1 MILGTLYIISFH
13 VCTFPNLISNLCD
26 FIEQL
31 SFKYNFQLVFYAL
44 FDFLKKIRLIHYYYI

>member
-13 VCTFPNLISNLCD
+13 LCTFPNLISNLCD

-31 SFKYNFQLVFYAL
+31 SFKYNFQLVFDAL
-44 FDFLKKIRLIHYYYI
+44 FDFLKKYS